1 MTSGRVTRR
10 DVIMVRPPSLYDL
23 LGVDQ
28 SATPDQLK
36 AAYHRA
42 ARTLHPDVG
51 GSAPAFA
58 RVTAAYQILR
68 DPAGRAHYDRVL
80 AARGSGGA
88 GATAAQ
94 GPGTGPS
101 GTTPPPAGAQPRPP
115 AFPGVSL
122 AARRRYLAMMALALT
137 LFVLAG
143 TVVRPLSVPAA
154 IGMAVVAML
163 IPPVAAIMANRPAA
177 PRPREP
183 RPGRSRRRR

>member
-10 DVIMVRPPSLYDL
+10 DVIMARPPSLYDL

-28 SATPDQLK
+28 SATPDQIK

-58 RVTAAYQILR
+58 RISAAYQVLR
-68 DPAGRAHYDRVL
+68 DPASRAHYDRVL
-80 AARGSGGA
+80 AARRSAGA
-88 GATAAQ
+88 GATATR

-101 GTTPPPAGAQPRPP
+101 GTTPPPAEARPQ

-122 AARRRYLAMMALALT
+122 AARRRYLAMMAVALT